1 MSVTGRVPPD
11 QEQNQT
17 QRLERHHASTA
28 GRRVSALQRLRDQ
41 DGSHATGRDG
51 GGRME
56 QEGAG
61 ERGGGGSGE
70 GKTEEGWL
78 LVPLW
83 LE

>member
-1 MSVTGRVPPD
+1 
-11 QEQNQT
+11 
-17 QRLERHHASTA
+17 
-28 GRRVSALQRLRDQ
+28 
-41 DGSHATGRDG
+41 
-51 GGRME
+51 ME

-70 GKTEEGWL
+70 GKTEEVWL